1 MIKSI
6 TCHLYG
12 CLDAVMKKLGK
23 REANFLPTNKV
34 EDDEQTMLYQ
44 MDKFDFRASN
54 IFLVPMLSLF
64 TINISCFTMG
74 AYRVACVGNW
84 DSMFIQLFISAYI
97 IVVNYPIF
105 EGLVIRKDKGR
116 IPSSGA
122 LTSICG
128 GVLATMVSLAF
139 YALSR
144 NV

>member
-12 CLDAVMKKLGK
+12 CLDAVMKKIGI

-54 IFLVPMLSLF
+54 IFLVPMLSLLA
-64 TINISCFTMG
+64 INISCFTEG
-74 AYRVACVGNW
+74 VYRVVFEGDWN
-84 DSMFIQLFISAYI
+84 SMFVQLFLSAYV
-97 IVVNYPIF
+97 IVANYPII
-105 EGLVIRKDKGR
+105 EGMMFRKDKGR
-116 IPSSGA
+116 ISSSVA
-122 LTSICG
+122 LSF
-128 GVLATMVSLAF
+128 GVLATLVHFAF
-139 YALSR
+139 NALFR